1 MLLLI
6 WEMLIWTVGKHPSTA
21 NLFRFGWKLRANKL
35 HDRMKITSCFTF
47 AFDVCNFYTV
57 LKILFSI
64 NVSCLCL
71 FIC

>member
-1 MLLLI
+1 MGNVDLD
-6 WEMLIWTVGKHPSTA
+6 
-21 NLFRFGWKLRANKL
+21 GWKTSFDGKSVPIWMEASCNKL

-57 LKILFSI
+57 LKILFSV